1 MGVSLSRYPKS
12 SNHGDDWGTNILG
25 HRHMVRDFPSY
36 KALSIEFFFHGFS
49 HGCSDDFCHGLLLRH
64 LPEGWA
70 HGRRAQQGHWR
81 WRCGTQG
88 RSQGAAGGWRRGWA
102 GLAEIW
108 WLFSFFDDFS
118 LGLDWIEL
126 MTGMFWWFF
135 ATWKS
140 WGVFSMETADDVGQY
155 FSGQS
160 SPSYRFFYWEKWRSS
175 ESWGRSWG
183 ARQDFVWE
191 VRLGQA
197 GA

>member
-88 RSQGAAGGWRRGWA
+88 RSQGAAGGWRRGW
-102 GLAEIW
+102 GW
-108 WLFSFFDDFS
+108 FGRD
-118 LGLDWIEL
+118 L
-126 MTGMFWWFF
+126 MIVLLFWWFF
-135 ATWKS
+135 AGTWLDWVDDWDVLMIFRYLEKLGCFQYGNGR
-140 WGVFSMETADDVGQY
+140 WCGAVFQWAIVPKLQVFLLRKMA
-155 FSGQS
+155 
-160 SPSYRFFYWEKWRSS
+160 
-175 ESWGRSWG
+175 
-183 ARQDFVWE
+183 
-191 VRLGQA
+191 
-197 GA
+197 